1 MGSSLELTI
10 SYREMKILFLIVCLS
25 ILANQHISQASEEKD
40 LLAKS
45 SFGEVDLLSK
55 LTEAK
60 QKIKR
65 SAKNKSKKRN
75 KKQRRTK
82 KFKKSRKNKQRKNKQ
97 SRKNSGRKIKKN
109 TRKNKKQSKRRNKG
123 KKKKS
128 RKSRIRKNN
137 KNKISKR
144 KLSMAHGNN
153 EPKTVLQKTRKGLT
167 RKPYK
172 GQHCEYIDLC
182 GLKTKSANGCD
193 SGMKFVVKGSRTNGI
208 KVRRQFLNLD
218 DKMIIVFLE
227 QGKKIMDCT
236 NGSNTLKDV
245 TNQVTCK
252 AITGA
257 EEIKLVEKQNT
268 TSPSP
273 APAPPT
279 ECPGTCNIPS
289 TTLTSNP
296 VVKCPC
302 PEGKTC
308 ITTIKSNA
316 FEHTVTC
323 GSKTV
328 TKQCGGPL
336 LGTKKGILVDIQKYN
351 HPLCADGIYST
362 LIKDLDWSCQDLTIS
377 PCNVC
382 PGATPPPYPPVP
394 CPSPPTPP
402 SPPSPPT
409 PPPPTPSPP
418 TPPSP
423 PSPSP
428 PTPPSPPSPSPPTPS
443 PPTPSPAPTTTTAP

>member
-55 LTEAK
+55 LTEVK
-60 QKIKR
+60 QRIKR
-65 SAKNKSKKRN
+65 SAKNKKKKRN
-75 KKQRRTK
+75 KKQRKTK

-109 TRKNKKQSKRRNKG
+109 TRSKKADNAKKSRGKNKKKQRKN
-123 KKKKS
+123 KKKS
-128 RKSRIRKNN
+128 RKNRIRKNNN

-153 EPKTVLQKTRKGLT
+153 EPKTDLQKTRKGLT

-351 HPLCADGIYST
+351 HPLCAEGIYTT

-382 PGATPPPYPPVP
+382 PGATPP
-394 CPSPPTPP
+394 T
-402 SPPSPPT
+402 
-409 PPPPTPSPP
+409 
-418 TPPSP
+418 
-423 PSPSP
+423 
-428 PTPPSPPSPSPPTPS
+428 
-443 PPTPSPAPTTTTAP
+443 